1 MADRNEEQRSPED
14 ARLIKRTTRAYFI
27 QKNLPEAFADW
38 VGELESEMVEALGR
52 ASQTM
57 DPCAFLEAFRDLL
70 RKHRTSNWPVLLF
83 SETLTSLF
91 RRLAVKV
98 VLEAHLSSERIEDL
112 YRFNSLYRETVELLT
127 VVIPSDSPT
136 VKSIKQELEVFA
148 RVLRKARREIKRK
161 VRMWLLPDLL
171 RHPFVLVAPRR
182 RWHVRKAFTIAV
194 ISAATALFF
203 LTLHLIPYTRLDQL
217 VLEMTNSLSSQYRS
231 VVGTIL
237 TAVLILVL
245 LKFAG
250 SMTEPLPEL
259 KLRLIILIAL
269 AAIFGRSLIGWWLQ
283 MSIVA
288 LAIAIGMSTP
298 FLLAIRRTLNA
309 TLDYYL
315 KEVRKIGLAVVVAC
329 FEPDKTIDE
338 ITDRAWDSVWAII
351 GHEVSIWREYS
362 RH

>member
-1 MADRNEEQRSPED
+1 MPDRNEEQSSPE
-14 ARLIKRTTRAYFI
+14 RAYFV
-27 QKNLPEAFADW
+27 QKNLPEMFPDW
-38 VGELESEMVEALGR
+38 VGELVSEMVEALER

-70 RKHRTSNWPVLLF
+70 RKHRTSHRPVLLF

-91 RRLAVKV
+91 RRLALK
-98 VLEAHLSSERIEDL
+98 AYRSSERIEDL
-112 YRFNSLYRETVELLT
+112 YRFNSLYEETVELLT
-127 VVIPSDSPT
+127 VVMPSDSPT

-161 VRMWLLPDLL
+161 VRTWLLPDLL
-171 RHPFVLVAPRR
+171 LQPFVLVSPRR
-182 RWHVRKAFTIAV
+182 RWEVEKAFKIAV

-217 VLEMTNSLSSQYRS
+217 VLEMTNSLFSQYRS
-231 VVGTIL
+231 VVGIIL
-237 TAVLILVL
+237 TAVLILML
-245 LKFAG
+245 LKFAR
-250 SMTEPLPEL
+250 SMTEILPEF

-298 FLLAIRRTLNA
+298 FLLAIRRTFKA
-309 TLDYYL
+309 TLDEYL
-315 KEVRKIGLAVVVAC
+315 KEVRKIGLAVVAAC
-329 FEPDKTIDE
+329 FELEETNDE
-338 ITDRAWDSVWAII
+338 ITHRAWVSVWVII
-351 GHEVSIWREYS
+351 DREVSIWR
-362 RH
+362 